1 MSIPELFL
9 QRRSVRKFNDKEVE
23 KEKIEAVIKA
33 AMYAPSAVNRQPW
46 HFIVI
51 DDRKILDE
59 ILRVHSHANVLS
71 TATCAIL
78 VCGDENL
85 HHDTGYY
92 VADCGAATENLLLAA
107 TSIGLGSCWIGVYP
121 RERRMNIFK
130 VMFDL
135 PDHVQPFALVALG
148 YSDENRS
155 VPKRYQPDR
164 ISHNKWASPF

>member
-9 QRRSVRKFNDKEVE
+9 KRRSIRKFTDKKVE
-23 KEKIEAVIKA
+23 REKIEAVIKA

-51 DDRKILDE
+51 DDKE
-59 ILRVHSHANVLS
+59 ILENILKVHSHANVLS
-71 TATCAIL
+71 TANCAVL

-92 VADCGAATENLLLAA
+92 IADCGAATENLLLAA

-130 VMFDL
+130 VLFNL
-135 PDHVQPFALVALG
+135 PQYVQPFALVALG
-148 YSDENRS
+148 YSEEETETPERF
-155 VPKRYQPDR
+155 QPER
-164 ISHNKWASPF
+164 IHLNTWAAPY